1 MKECINQFDF
11 IAILSFDWKK
21 WEMLKKKERK
31 KKEEITDKR
40 LKIAQYERMD
50 QQIFVM
56 SSELS

>member
-1 MKECINQFDF
+1 MRNV
-11 IAILSFDWKK
+11 
-21 WEMLKKKERK
+21 KKKERN